1 MNGRSDHE
9 RYTINTMYTLRN
21 LFWSIFAALLL
32 SAGSVA
38 AADVV
43 PVTTGTNFTL
53 QSPLKNIG
61 GIDQLVKVIID
72 SIVMPLGMSVAVV
85 FIIYSG
91 FLYVKAQ
98 GKPEEIKKAHKA
110 LTWTIVG
117 TAVLLGA
124 WVIAQLIGGTIDQL
138 RTL

>member
-1 MNGRSDHE
+1 
-9 RYTINTMYTLRN
+9 MYTLRN

-117 TAVLLGA
+117 
-124 WVIAQLIGGTIDQL
+124 
-138 RTL
+138 